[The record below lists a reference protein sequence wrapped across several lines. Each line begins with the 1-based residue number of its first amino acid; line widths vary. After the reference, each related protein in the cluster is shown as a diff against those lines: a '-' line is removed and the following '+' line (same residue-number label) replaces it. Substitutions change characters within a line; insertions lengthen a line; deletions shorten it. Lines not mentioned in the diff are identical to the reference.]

1 MGRVARYKKVKSVDP
16 FAKTSSWSSDVGDTA
31 CASLRRTKRRS
42 KTAMKMKEQKAS
54 KSQRRGGKK
63 DGINNNKKSGGSNGF
78 GESGYDL
85 PPEGED
91 EFDMADLMGSVK
103 KQSAKPVLLVDPR
116 KQVSTVSSVAS
127 NTNNEGEEEKWT
139 RKLEKVDTRGVVKGS
154 SNEAHDFTTNTA
166 ASTTSKKKG
175 KKNKTAPKPKNS
187 TGVTAKT
194 PTRDIIAACS
204 NPNALKTKRVADQF
218 ASSSTNTAKQERRKA
233 FLESK
238 KLKKRKRAVDVDD
251 SDDNN
256 YVRHHQ
262 LQKQSIAAP
271 IIARNT
277 IDDQVERPPIFS
289 TLPRGATKLRKKEA
303 KSDASGDVEDSE
315 DKDARIRKEQQALE
329 AMREKVMRQYA
340 VLRENRRR

>member
-63 DGINNNKKSGGSNGF
+63 DGINNDKKSGGSNGF

-204 NPNALKTKRVADQF
+204 NPNALKTKR
-218 ASSSTNTAKQERRKA
+218 
-233 FLESK
+233 
-238 KLKKRKRAVDVDD
+238 
-251 SDDNN
+251 
-256 YVRHHQ
+256 
-262 LQKQSIAAP
+262 KQSIAAP
-271 IIARNT
+271 IIARNN

-289 TLPRGATKLRKKEA
+289 TLPRGAAKLRKKEA